1 MKQNYFITLTLIALF
16 GILNGQMD
24 VIATTPNRAWF
35 DGWWIA
41 NNWSYDNEVIQWIMR
56 YPLSFAK
63 DGWHLLKSLCMVI
76 GAVALYFAPDKR
88 KWYLIIVYIFVYGA
102 FFNISYHI

>member
-56 YPLSFAK
+56 YL
-63 DGWHLLKSLCMVI
+63 
-76 GAVALYFAPDKR
+76 APDKR